1 MRSIV
6 LALLVSAVC
15 IAQDLPAPDQ
25 VVVEPDQP
33 TTEAHWRTGAEGT
46 NNKASTESL
55 QLINFL
61 DGQLDTGSGW
71 SASPPAHAP
80 WAAASL
86 AAGSGELRAAVNW
99 NVGFY
104 QEGSNESW
112 FQESLADFFGNGL
125 LPANFRIG
133 SPEYTYDVSGGRFV
147 IVAGANLPSQRQSWV
162 TIGTTYLPEGTL
174 GRSDCTFALDANVLP
189 GSRTSLYVD
198 QPQIGMTE
206 QALVIA
212 ADMRSFVD
220 GSFQYSKMWV
230 IPKSSLYNVE
240 YQNCPASIQYYY
252 WWGLKNG
259 DGTVASSLVP
269 ANSNSSITYLLN
281 SHTPGTNGANA
292 ITQWELNTSRAGAF
306 TLTRTTVATAQYYAP
321 PPAQQPGTST

>member
-99 NVGFY
+99 NVGFTRR
-104 QEGSNESW
+104 
-112 FQESLADFFGNGL
+112 GL
-125 LPANFRIG
+125 TN
-133 SPEYTYDVSGGRFV
+133 
-147 IVAGANLPSQRQSWV
+147 
-162 TIGTTYLPEGTL
+162 
-174 GRSDCTFALDANVLP
+174 P
-189 GSRTSLYVD
+189 GSRKVWLISSATDFSQLTSGSARPNIL
-198 QPQIGMTE
+198 TTCR
-206 QALVIA
+206 A
-212 ADMRSFVD
+212 AD
-220 GSFQYSKMWV
+220 
-230 IPKSSLYNVE
+230 SL
-240 YQNCPASIQYYY
+240 
-252 WWGLKNG
+252 
-259 DGTVASSLVP
+259 
-269 ANSNSSITYLLN
+269 
-281 SHTPGTNGANA
+281 
-292 ITQWELNTSRAGAF
+292 
-306 TLTRTTVATAQYYAP
+306 
-321 PPAQQPGTST
+321 